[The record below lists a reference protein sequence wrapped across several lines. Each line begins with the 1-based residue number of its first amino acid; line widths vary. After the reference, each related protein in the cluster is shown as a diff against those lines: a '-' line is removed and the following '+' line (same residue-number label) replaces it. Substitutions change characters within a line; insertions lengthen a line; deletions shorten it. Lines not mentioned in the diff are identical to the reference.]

1 MIGIKGIA
9 KKPIIDATAKPA
21 DVASGKVFYNNDGKQ
36 TGTGTIDDTKSY
48 VVKVSTFGD
57 NSLSFNR
64 NTVDFYYANPTT
76 KSLEKLH
83 ITTYDNC
90 GGYYASV
97 TLPQFSRLV
106 GIGIDGIRYD
116 LSMST
121 SLLICSNKPTNG
133 YTLPSPIMF
142 LSVMNMNGSSNNVS
156 IFQTGSF
163 TFYYK

>member
-9 KKPIIDATAKPA
+9 KNPIIDATAKPA

-76 KSLEKLH
+76 KSLEKLN

-90 GGYYASV
+90 GGGV
-97 TLPQFSRLV
+97 L
-106 GIGIDGIRYD
+106 
-116 LSMST
+116 
-121 SLLICSNKPTNG
+121 C
-133 YTLPSPIMF
+133 
-142 LSVMNMNGSSNNVS
+142 
-156 IFQTGSF
+156 
-163 TFYYK
+163 